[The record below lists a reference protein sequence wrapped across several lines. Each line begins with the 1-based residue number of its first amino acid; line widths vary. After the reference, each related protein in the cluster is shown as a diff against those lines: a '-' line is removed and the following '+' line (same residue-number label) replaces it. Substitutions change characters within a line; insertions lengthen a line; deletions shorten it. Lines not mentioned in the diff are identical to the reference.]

1 MSSEHD
7 NTAKR
12 IAKKKGV
19 PYTRGQGPDIES
31 PQVVV
36 EVETADTVNDAFR
49 QLQGFKKPVYIAGA
63 DAKATKKAL
72 EAAKGKTA
80 GVMNPQGKIVK
91 RSTRKG
97 K

>member
-1 MSSEHD
+1 MPSKHD

-12 IAKKKGV
+12 IANKEGTA
-19 PYTRGQGPDIES
+19 YNRSQGPDIQT
-31 PQVVV
+31 PARAI
-36 EVETADTVNDAFR
+36 EVETTQTVDDAFR
-49 QLQGFKKPVYIAGA
+49 QLQGFKKPVYVAGA
-63 DAKATKKAL
+63 DAEATKKAL